1 MSLQKHSNTL
11 FRVLQAVSLSIVL
24 TACGGSNSGVAT
36 TATTSS
42 TSTAS
47 TTSSTSTASTTGSTS
62 GGGPATSSNTGSM
75 TLQWTAPVARTDGT
89 PLSLSEIAGYHV
101 HYGKS
106 PGSYSSHINITNGS
120 LQSVTLKGLPVGT
133 YYIAMSTYDDS
144 GLESQ
149 YSASIVK
156 QAI

>member
-24 TACGGSNSGVAT
+24 TACNSSSSGVAT
-36 TATTSS
+36 TFPTSS
-42 TSTAS
+42 TSTVS
-47 TTSSTSTASTTGSTS
+47 GTGSTS
-62 GGGPATSSNTGSM
+62 SGSPSTSTTTGSM

-89 PLSLSEIAGYHV
+89 PLSLSDIAGYHV
-101 HYGKS
+101 HYGTS
-106 PGSYSSHINITNGS
+106 PGNYTNHIDINNGS

-133 YYIAMSTYDDS
+133 YYVAMSTYDVS

-149 YSASIVK
+149 YSASIAK